1 VLNQPAVSGPNCG
14 WCPVP
19 ERAGIDIPQLR
30 IAMQTIVIGHRNPDM
45 DSICSAIA
53 YADLK
58 RKLGVEE
65 VVAARAGNTNERID
79 LVLQKFGVPTPEFMS
94 DVSPRVADVMET
106 QIISVAHDS
115 SIYHAMNSIEKKRIR
130 GLPVVDADDRCLGLL
145 SAWKVSQYLFP
156 QREDAPASREIFASI
171 SDIAH
176 SFDGEFVA
184 GAPKDSQQKV
194 ILMVAAMSL
203 QSFGERL
210 RRYPLEETIV
220 FVGDREDIQL
230 EAIKNKALAVVI
242 TGGMGLSAKV
252 RSAAKDAGVRLLS
265 SRHDTA
271 TTILLARGAAKIDS
285 MIEPQFT
292 SLSPD
297 TSLRS
302 ARHIVA
308 TSSEY
313 VFPILEGDKRLVGIL
328 TKSDFI
334 KPIPRQLILVDHNE
348 LSQAVKGADEL
359 QILEVLDH
367 HRLASFNT
375 DIPILFWNNPV
386 GSTSTLVALSYQQNG
401 IEIDRPIAGL
411 LMAGL
416 ISDTLNLSSPTATPI
431 DAKVLET
438 LSAIAGV
445 EPAKLAESIFAVGS
459 PLLTLAPKEVI
470 LADCKDYSEEGS
482 AFSVSQIEELG
493 FSHFYEKQK
502 SLLEALETYRAKQGS
517 LFAALL
523 VTDVNTQ
530 NSLLLISAP
539 PEFMDT
545 ITYPRLAPNLF
556 ELNNVVSRKKQLV
569 PYLLDCLHK
578 INTSIA

>member
-1 VLNQPAVSGPNCG
+1 
-14 WCPVP
+14 
-19 ERAGIDIPQLR
+19 
-30 IAMQTIVIGHRNPDM
+30 MQTIVIGHRNPDM

-53 YADLK
+53 YAELK
-58 RKLGVEE
+58 RKLGVDN

-79 LVLQKFGVPTPEFMS
+79 LVLETFGVSAPIFLS

-115 SIYHAMNSIEKKRIR
+115 SIYHAMNSIEQKRIR

-145 SAWKVSQYLFP
+145 SGWKVSEYLFP
-156 QREDAPASREIFASI
+156 QRAEAPASREIFASI

-176 SFDGEFVA
+176 SFDGEFIV
-184 GAPKDSQQKV
+184 GQSQDRQQKI

-203 QSFGERL
+203 ASFGERL
-210 RRYPLEETIV
+210 RRYPPNEAIV
-220 FVGDREDIQL
+220 FVGDREDIQE
-230 EAIKNKALAVVI
+230 EAIRNKALAVII

-252 RSAAKDAGVRLLS
+252 RSAAKEAGVRLLS

-271 TTILLARGAAKIDS
+271 TTVLLTRGAAKIDS

-308 TSSEY
+308 ASSEY
-313 VFPILEGDKRLVGIL
+313 VFPILETDKRLVGIL

-348 LSQAVKGADEL
+348 LSQAVKGAGEL
-359 QILEVLDH
+359 QIIEVLDH

-401 IEIDRPIAGL
+401 IEIERSMAGL

-431 DAKVLET
+431 DAKVLEK

-459 PLLTLAPKEVI
+459 PLLTLGPKEVI
-470 LADCKDYSEEGS
+470 LADCKDYSEEGY

-493 FSHFYEKQK
+493 FSHFYAKQE
-502 SLLEALETYRAKQGS
+502 SLLEALAAYRSKQGS

-578 INTSIA
+578 IKSNIS

>member
-1 VLNQPAVSGPNCG
+1 
-14 WCPVP
+14 
-19 ERAGIDIPQLR
+19 
-30 IAMQTIVIGHRNPDM
+30 MQTIVIGHRNPDM

-53 YADLK
+53 YAELK
-58 RKLGVEE
+58 VKLGGENII
-65 VVAARAGNTNERID
+65 AARAGNTNERID
-79 LVLQKFGVPTPEFMS
+79 LVLEKFGVPAPKFMS

-115 SIYHAMNSIEKKRIR
+115 SIYQAMNSIEKKRIR

-145 SAWKVSQYLFP
+145 SGWKVSQFLFP
-156 QREDAPASREIFASI
+156 QREEAPGSREIFASI

-176 SFDGEFVA
+176 SFDGQFIV
-184 GAPKDSQQKV
+184 GSPKDVQQKV
-194 ILMVAAMSL
+194 VLMVAAMSL
-203 QSFGERL
+203 ASFGERL
-210 RRYPLEETIV
+210 RRYQPEEAIV

-230 EAIKNKALAVVI
+230 EAVTNKALAVII
-242 TGGMGLSAKV
+242 TSGMGLSAKI
-252 RSAAKDAGVRLLS
+252 RATAKETGVPILS

-271 TTILLARGAAKIDS
+271 TTVLLARGAAKIDS

-292 SLSPD
+292 SLSPE

-308 TSSEY
+308 ASSDY

-348 LSQAVKGADEL
+348 LSQAVKGAEEL
-359 QILEVLDH
+359 QIVEVLDH

-386 GSTSTLVALSYQQNG
+386 GSTSTLVALAYDQHG
-401 IEIDRPIAGL
+401 IKIEPPMAGL

-431 DAKVLET
+431 DAKVLEN

-445 EPAKLAESIFAVGS
+445 DPASLAESIFAVGS
-459 PLLTLAPKEVI
+459 PLLTLGPDEVI
-470 LADCKDYSEEGS
+470 LADCKDYSEEGYG
-482 AFSVSQIEELG
+482 FSVSQIEELG
-493 FSHFYEKQK
+493 FSHFYEKEEN
-502 SLLEALETYRAKQGS
+502 LLKALSAYRSKQGS

-539 PEFMDT
+539 SEFLDT
-545 ITYPRLAPNLF
+545 ITYPRLAPDLF

-578 INTSIA
+578 IKTTIGDR

>member
-1 VLNQPAVSGPNCG
+1 
-14 WCPVP
+14 
-19 ERAGIDIPQLR
+19 
-30 IAMQTIVIGHRNPDM
+30 MQTIVIGHRNPDM

-53 YADLK
+53 YAELK
-58 RKLGVEE
+58 RKLGVDN

-79 LVLQKFGVPTPEFMS
+79 LVLETFGVSAPIFLS

-115 SIYHAMNSIEKKRIR
+115 SIYHAMNSIEQKRIR

-145 SAWKVSQYLFP
+145 SGWKVSEYLFP
-156 QREDAPASREIFASI
+156 QRAEAPASREIFASI

-176 SFDGEFVA
+176 SFDGEFIV
-184 GAPKDSQQKV
+184 GQSQDRQQKI

-203 QSFGERL
+203 ASFGERL
-210 RRYPLEETIV
+210 RRYPPNEAIV
-220 FVGDREDIQL
+220 FVGDREDIQE
-230 EAIKNKALAVVI
+230 EAIRNKALAVII
-242 TGGMGLSAKV
+242 TGRMGLSAKV
-252 RSAAKDAGVRLLS
+252 RSAAKEAGVRLLS

-271 TTILLARGAAKIDS
+271 TTVLLTRGAAKIDS

-308 TSSEY
+308 ASSEY
-313 VFPILEGDKRLVGIL
+313 VFPILETDKRLVGIL

-348 LSQAVKGADEL
+348 LSQAVKGAGEL
-359 QILEVLDH
+359 QIIEVLDH

-401 IEIDRPIAGL
+401 IEIERSMAGL

-431 DAKVLET
+431 DAKVLEK

-459 PLLTLAPKEVI
+459 PLLTLGPKEVI
-470 LADCKDYSEEGS
+470 LADCKDYSEEGY

-493 FSHFYEKQK
+493 FSHFYAKQE
-502 SLLEALETYRAKQGS
+502 SLLEALAAYRSKQGS

-578 INTSIA
+578 IKSNIS